1 MTSARSPPWWE
12 GKSERTP
19 KEPRQRKRVKGRC
32 PLRRSRG
39 GDSPWPP
46 EAPRARRRKRPR
58 AFRESRG
65 FTKQLAHPQGNR
77 EAKRVKGRCPLRRSR
92 GGVSPWPPEAPAP
105 AGANPHAPFVNPPDS
120 RNSSPSPTATIHPLV
135 TLGPPT
141 KAPAAQSMQ
150 RGLYLYHSS
159 PDGKHAACQKDT
171 TSCILKRSSP
181 YTAWGMSL
189 GMISVS
195 PASR

>member
-1 MTSARSPPWWE
+1 MPLAQVPGR
-12 GKSERTP
+12 RTP
-19 KEPRQRKRVKGRC
+19 RAA
-32 PLRRSRG
+32 G
-39 GDSPWPP
+39 G
-46 EAPRARRRKRPR
+46 PRARRRKRPR
-58 AFRESRG
+58 AFRESPG
-65 FTKQLAHPQGNR
+65 FTKQLTQLRGTAPAEKGQG
-77 EAKRVKGRCPLRRSR
+77 AMPLAQSPGAASAPGRRRH
-92 GGVSPWPPEAPAP
+92 PAP
-105 AGANPHAPFVNPPDS
+105 AGANAHAPFVNPPDS
-120 RNSSPSPTATIHPLV
+120 RNSTHSPTATIHPLV

-150 RGLYLYHSS
+150 RGLHLYHGS
-159 PDGKHAACQKDT
+159 PDGVNAACQKDT